1 MKICPRCNTVNDDQ
15 ADHCVNCGATLTKP
29 ILALVCPNCGKVSAL
44 GTTECPVCHT
54 KLSNDNQ
61 KVVKEHL
68 KLPNKKRTIIGVL
81 LLLIIAGAL
90 FLVFSFRYSRVVP
103 VIPYEYLGMTISYQD
118 RHHHTLFTEY
128 YVIKQKE
135 KGQRKF
141 QMAYLGRGNIGKSRF
156 KLTKANFA
164 YQYRHRSHYLLNI
177 KKDETVINRPHRLTI
192 KVPDRKIISA
202 YAEPNSME
210 LIIVS
215 SFPRKCT
222 VQGEPGIDSVNIKTE
237 FSFQDS

>member
-15 ADHCVNCGATLTKP
+15 ADHCVNCGAALTKP

-54 KLSNDNQ
+54 KLSDDNQ

-68 KLPNKKRTIIGVL
+68 KLPNKKRTIISIL
-81 LLLIIAGAL
+81 LLFLISGAL
-90 FLVFSFRYSRVVP
+90 FLVFSVRYSRVAP
-103 VIPYEYLGMTISYQD
+103 VIPYRYLGMTVNYQD
-118 RHHHTLFTEY
+118 QHHQTQFTEY
-128 YVIKQKE
+128 YVIKQE
-135 KGQRKF
+135 RRGQRQF
-141 QMAYLGRGNIGKSRF
+141 QMAYLGRGNTGKSRF
-156 KLTKANFA
+156 KLTKSNFE
-164 YQYRHRSHYLLNI
+164 YQYRHRPHYLLDV

-192 KVPDRKIISA
+192 KVPDRKILSV
-202 YAEPNSME
+202 YADPNSKE

-222 VQGEPGIDSVNIKTE
+222 VKGEPKISSVNIKTE